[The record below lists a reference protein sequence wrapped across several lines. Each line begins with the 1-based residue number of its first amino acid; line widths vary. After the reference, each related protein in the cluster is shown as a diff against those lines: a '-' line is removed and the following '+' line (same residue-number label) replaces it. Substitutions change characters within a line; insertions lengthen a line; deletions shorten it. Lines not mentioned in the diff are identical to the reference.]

1 MLSTDL
7 LKFYRQIS
15 QQPLTVVDVET
26 TGSRPPK
33 SRVMEVSVLQA
44 SLQRGIK
51 HQKTQLINPALPIP
65 ALITRVTGID
75 QAMVETAPVAA
86 AVWAD
91 YLPLLNT
98 GVLTAHNLA
107 FDYSFLRAEF
117 ASLDIEFF
125 RPPEQ
130 RLCTVILA
138 RLMLPE
144 LPSRSL
150 PDLVKH
156 FAFPVAR
163 SHRAEDDTMACWL
176 LAQRLLKELQTE
188 DDAVLLAR
196 FAQQWLP
203 VKEVAKILH
212 CSAKAARVQLT
223 KAGVEPRLSPH
234 RKTLMYQR
242 GAVESVFWQHQG
254 QQLSL
259 F

>member
-7 LKFYRQIS
+7 LNFYREIS
-15 QQPLTVVDVET
+15 QQSLTVVDVET
-26 TGSRPPK
+26 TGKRPPK
-33 SRVMEVSVLQA
+33 RRVIEVSVLQA
-44 SLQRGIK
+44 SLQHGIK
-51 HQKTQLINPALPIP
+51 TQKTQLINPELPIP
-65 ALITRVTGID
+65 PSITQITGID

-86 AVWAD
+86 AVWPD
-91 YLPLLNT
+91 YWPLLNT

-107 FDYSFLRAEF
+107 FDYSFLRAEL
-117 ASLDIEFF
+117 ANLDIEFS

-144 LPSRSL
+144 LPSRRL

-156 FAFPVAR
+156 FKFPVAE
-163 SHRAEDDTMACWL
+163 SHRAEADTIACWL
-176 LAQRLLKELQTE
+176 LAQRLLKEIQTE
-188 DDAVLLAR
+188 ADEVLLAR

-203 VKEVAKILH
+203 LKEAAKILT
-212 CSAKAARVQLT
+212 CSEKAAQVKLAQ
-223 KAGVEPRLSPH
+223 AGVEPRPAQRSGPV
-234 RKTLMYQR
+234 MYQR
-242 GAVESVFWQHQG
+242 GAVEAVFWQHQG